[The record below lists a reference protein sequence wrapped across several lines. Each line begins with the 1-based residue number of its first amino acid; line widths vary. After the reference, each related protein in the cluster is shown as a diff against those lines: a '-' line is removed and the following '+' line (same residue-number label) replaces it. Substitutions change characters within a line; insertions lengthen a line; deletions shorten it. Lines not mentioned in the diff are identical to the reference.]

1 MQEWKMRDNRV
12 WKACLRI
19 SDVPKLMLECKN
31 YVGLSAFDTVM
42 SITVALL
49 TSIPPGRPNNITA
62 GNVRPSVVRPSV
74 CTVVRLSVRTSVG
87 LRPSVHKKFFSD
99 FNDIWYRWRSM
110 SDARCMT
117 RSEVKVKVTTKVK
130 FQ

>member
-1 MQEWKMRDNRV
+1 MQGAEIAGLENEGTNMQEWKMRDNRV

-74 CTVVRLSVRTSVG
+74 CTVVSVRPYVR
-87 LRPSVHKKFFSD
+87 RPTPVRPQKVFF
-99 FNDIWYRWRSM
+99 R
-110 SDARCMT
+110 
-117 RSEVKVKVTTKVK
+117 

>member
-1 MQEWKMRDNRV
+1 MRDNRV

-31 YVGLSAFDTVM
+31 DVGLSAFDTVM

-74 CTVVRLSVRTSVG
+74 CTSVRPYVRTSVG
-87 LRPSVHKKFFSD
+87 LYARPSTKSFFSD
-99 FNDIWYRWRSM
+99 FNHIWYRWRSM